1 MREIKFRAWDREEK
15 RMTDANFSISR
26 HGKIWWLNSDGA
38 LCGAFENPSYAPHYP
53 LQSGFV
59 LMQFTGLKDKN
70 GKEIY
75 EGDILAINNISNIK
89 YEVRFGNYEPYG
101 SNERQQGFYLY
112 DDSDNSTIP
121 LTENYKIV
129 GNIYENPEL
138 LGGGK

>member
-70 GKEIY
+70 SLKELY
-75 EGDILAINNISNIK
+75 EGDIIDAD
-89 YEVRFGNYEPYG
+89 GN
-101 SNERQQGFYLY
+101 L
-112 DDSDNSTIP
+112 
-121 LTENYKIV
+121 K
-129 GNIYENPEL
+129 GNIYESPQIYEEGIDCL
-138 LGGGK
+138 IEGMGTEKWRSTESIAMGRGCKYTK